1 MKNTLKKLTSSQRD
15 ELLRYTDRI
24 FYAAIHE
31 GFDSKSAG
39 EMAAKAAESKAK
51 EMAQV
56 SQMNPFRQPS
66 ESEEDFREMVQRDQE
81 HFKPLEIVDSRMK
94 YYGEHTRGC
103 QCEDCGG
110 PSIEQQ
116 IAELKAAGWI
126 PLTRTCWKAPAGS
139 GCAGVFL
146 GPYGAWKA
154 MKRRE

>member
-81 HFKPLEIVDSRMK
+81 HFKPLEIVDDRRCVLCGELYLNCDCTDLDALAIAREYFYEESRRK
-94 YYGEHTRGC
+94 
-103 QCEDCGG
+103 
-110 PSIEQQ
+110 
-116 IAELKAAGWI
+116 K
-126 PLTRTCWKAPAGS
+126 
-139 GCAGVFL
+139 
-146 GPYGAWKA
+146 
-154 MKRRE
+154 

>member
-1 MKNTLKKLTSSQRD
+1 MKNTLKKLTRSQRD

-81 HFKPLEIVDSRMK
+81 HFKPLEIVDDRRCVLCGELYLNCDCFEAFLKGRISFGPRSIGPTDLDALAIAREYFYEESRRK
-94 YYGEHTRGC
+94 
-103 QCEDCGG
+103 
-110 PSIEQQ
+110 
-116 IAELKAAGWI
+116 K
-126 PLTRTCWKAPAGS
+126 
-139 GCAGVFL
+139 
-146 GPYGAWKA
+146 
-154 MKRRE
+154 